1 MHEEG
6 QREDTGQLREEHSEL
21 LNIEL
26 GFVKP
31 VELQVEAE
39 ADSFKSD
46 QRNQVDHWYGAWM
59 KWKNGCLNN
68 TAHSEGKPATRSLFQ
83 KAGLTTLNSG
93 LTNHALEIRY

>member
-1 MHEEG
+1 MLWK
-6 QREDTGQLREEHSEL
+6 DTLRSVTNCRRFT

-59 KWKNGCLNN
+59 KWKNGCLND
-68 TAHSEGKPATRSLFQ
+68 TAHSEEQ
-83 KAGLTTLNSG
+83 
-93 LTNHALEIRY
+93 